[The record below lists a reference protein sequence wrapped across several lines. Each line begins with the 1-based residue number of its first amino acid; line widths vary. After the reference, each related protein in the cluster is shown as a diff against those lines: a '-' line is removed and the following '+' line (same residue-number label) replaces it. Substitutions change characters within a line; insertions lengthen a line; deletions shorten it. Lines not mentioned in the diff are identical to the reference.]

1 MKYQIM
7 RNRHVVLSA
16 IALMLAACTGYK
28 PVSEKVLSLDKGR
41 PAACTVIQADAADGG
56 KRREYLRCSA
66 EVVLASAEAQQTIAK
81 TLPLR
86 IEAGGDVVQSGVRIR
101 ASANANGNTD
111 ETTCRN
117 AFMQGIRKFYKVARK
132 HGGSAVANV
141 RMNADGSGH
150 GEFHCVVGTVRGTV
164 TVYGDIVR

>member
-1 MKYQIM
+1 MK
-7 RNRHVVLSA
+7 NEKLTLA
-16 IALMLAACTGYK
+16 ALCLMLAACTGYK
-28 PVSEKVLSLDKGR
+28 PVSGKALELDRSR
-41 PAACTVIQADAADGG
+41 PSACSVTQADAADGG

-66 EVVLASAEAQQTIAK
+66 EVVLASGEAQQTMAK
-81 TLPLR
+81 TLPVR

-117 AFMQGIRKFYKVARK
+117 AFMQGIRKFHKVARK
-132 HGGSAVANV
+132 HGGTAVANL
-141 RMNADGSGH
+141 RMAADGMGQ
-150 GEFHCVVGTVRGTV
+150 GEFHCVVGTVRGTI